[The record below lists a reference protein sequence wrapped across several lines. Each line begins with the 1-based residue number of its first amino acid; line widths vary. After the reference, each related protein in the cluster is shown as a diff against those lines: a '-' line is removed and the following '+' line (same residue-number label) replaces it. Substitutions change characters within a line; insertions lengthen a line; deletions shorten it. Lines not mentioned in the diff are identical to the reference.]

1 MGQLFFFL
9 FFFLVFLIF
18 SIVSRSRSQKS
29 RRHGFLR
36 LEVGKQD
43 GRKHVV
49 EMADMESG

>member
-1 MGQLFFFL
+1 MNGPVVFFL
-9 FFFLVFLIF
+9 FFFVFF
-18 SIVSRSRSQKS
+18 TCSSVSRSRSQKS
-29 RRHGFLR
+29 GRHGFLR